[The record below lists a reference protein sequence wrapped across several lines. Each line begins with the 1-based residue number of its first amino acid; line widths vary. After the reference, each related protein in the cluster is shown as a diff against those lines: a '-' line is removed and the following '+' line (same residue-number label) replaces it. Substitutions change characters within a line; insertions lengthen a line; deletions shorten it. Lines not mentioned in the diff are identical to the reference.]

1 MSSVDWASCQTTLE
15 CVLYDLLSTVIR
27 SRTGEFDKY
36 CVYICICV
44 RVFGCH
50 SSSVRTR
57 LEVYIYRS
65 IYPSLQ
71 CQRFIH
77 GHHDWNLEFF
87 FFNLRLY
94 TDIYSIKWER
104 VWSILSILILIY
116 SGAGWGDELNLS
128 TSTLLLAQRSKMTEV
143 LVWERPFAYWFRKGS
158 LLPIWVLIIIPAR
171 RAYNFINYIKHC
183 CVGNTMY
190 QLMKRIINNKI
201 LLLYIFETSY
211 SVIL

>member
-36 CVYICICV
+36 CVYIYVCV

-87 FFNLRLY
+87 FKF
-94 TDIYSIKWER
+94 TIIYWHLFHQMREG
-104 VWSILSILILIY
+104 LIY
-116 SGAGWGDELNLS
+116 LIHTYFNIQWGRMGGWTKLKHVNS
-128 TSTLLLAQRSKMTEV
+128 T
-143 LVWERPFAYWFRKGS
+143 
-158 LLPIWVLIIIPAR
+158 
-171 RAYNFINYIKHC
+171 
-183 CVGNTMY
+183 
-190 QLMKRIINNKI
+190 
-201 LLLYIFETSY
+201 TSAKE
-211 SVIL
+211 